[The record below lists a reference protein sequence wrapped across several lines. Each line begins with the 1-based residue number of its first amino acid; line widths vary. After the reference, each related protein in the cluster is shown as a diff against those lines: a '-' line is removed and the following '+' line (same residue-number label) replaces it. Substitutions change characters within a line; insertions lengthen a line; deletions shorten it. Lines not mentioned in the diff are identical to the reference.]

1 MSVKSKK
8 SVVPMKSATPLKSV
22 SVPAAKR
29 PAGRR
34 TYTSQFKREAVELV
48 EREGLSVAEAARRLG
63 VDQTL
68 LRSWR
73 VKFQEQGDQAFPGAG
88 QRTAIEEEV
97 RQLRE
102 ENARLKM
109 ERDILKKATAFF
121 ARESR

>member
-1 MSVKSKK
+1 MSAKSKK
-8 SVVPMKSATPLKSV
+8 PVVPQRAATPSKPV
-22 SVPAAKR
+22 
-29 PAGRR
+29 AGRR

-48 EREGLSVAEAARRLG
+48 EREGVSVAEAARRLG
-63 VDQTL
+63 IDQTL
-68 LRSWR
+68 LRSWKL
-73 VKFQEQGDQAFPGAG
+73 KFQEQGDQAFPGAG
-88 QRTAIEEEV
+88 QRTAVEEEN

>member
-8 SVVPMKSATPLKSV
+8 SAAATKSV
-22 SVPAAKR
+22 SSTKPFSV
-29 PAGRR
+29 RR

-48 EREGLSVAEAARRLG
+48 EREGVSVAEAARRLG
-63 VDQTL
+63 IDQTL
-68 LRSWR
+68 LRSWKL
-73 VKFQEQGDQAFPGAG
+73 KFQEQGDQAFPGAG

-102 ENARLKM
+102 ENVRLKM

-121 ARESR
+121 ARDSR

>member
-8 SVVPMKSATPLKSV
+8 SVVPMKSVTPSKSV
-22 SVPAAKR
+22 SSTKPVSS
-29 PAGRR
+29 RR
-34 TYTSQFKREAVELV
+34 TYTLQFKREAVELV
-48 EREGLSVAEAARRLG
+48 EREGVSVAEAARRLG

-68 LRSWR
+68 LRSWK

-88 QRTAIEEEV
+88 QRTAVEEEN

-121 ARESR
+121 AKESR

>member
-1 MSVKSKK
+1 MSVKSQK
-8 SVVPMKSATPLKSV
+8 SVVPMKSVSPSKSA
-22 SVPAAKR
+22 PTQKR
-29 PAGRR
+29 PSGRR

-48 EREGLSVAEAARRLG
+48 DREGVSVAEAARRLG

-68 LRSWR
+68 LRSWKL
-73 VKFQEQGDQAFPGAG
+73 KFQEQGDRAFPGAG
-88 QRTAIEEEV
+88 QRTAVEEEN

>member
-8 SVVPMKSATPLKSV
+8 SVVPMKSVSPSK
-22 SVPAAKR
+22 SVPAEKR
-29 PAGRR
+29 PSGRR

-48 EREGLSVAEAARRLG
+48 EREGVSVAEAARRLG

-68 LRSWR
+68 LRSWKL
-73 VKFQEQGDQAFPGAG
+73 KFQEQGDQAFPGAG
-88 QRTAIEEEV
+88 QRTAIEEEN

-109 ERDILKKATAFF
+109 
-121 ARESR
+121 

>member
-8 SVVPMKSATPLKSV
+8 SVVPMKSVTPSKAVPTAKSV
-22 SVPAAKR
+22 VR
-29 PAGRR
+29 RR
-34 TYTSQFKREAVELV
+34 TYTSQFKREAVELI

-68 LRSWR
+68 LRSWKL
-73 VKFQEQGDQAFPGAG
+73 KFQEQGDQAFPGAG
-88 QRTAIEEEV
+88 QRTAIEEEN

>member
-8 SVVPMKSATPLKSV
+8 SVVPMKSVSPSKSL
-22 SVPAAKR
+22 SSEKC

-48 EREGLSVAEAARRLG
+48 EREGVSVAEAARRLG

-73 VKFQEQGDQAFPGAG
+73 MKFQEQGDQAFPGAG

>member
-8 SVVPMKSATPLKSV
+8 SVVPKKSV
-22 SVPAAKR
+22 SSEKPVS
-29 PAGRR
+29 GRR

-68 LRSWR
+68 LRTWKM
-73 VKFQEQGDQAFPGAG
+73 KFQEQGDQAFPGAG

>member
-8 SVVPMKSATPLKSV
+8 SVVPMKSVTPSKSE
-22 SVPAAKR
+22 SFTKPASA
-29 PAGRR
+29 RR
-34 TYTSQFKREAVELV
+34 VYTSQFKREAVELV

-63 VDQTL
+63 VEQTL
-68 LRSWR
+68 LRTWK

-88 QRTAIEEEV
+88 QRTAVEEEN

>member
-1 MSVKSKK
+1 MSVKSR
-8 SVVPMKSATPLKSV
+8 KSV
-22 SVPAAKR
+22 SPSQSVPVKKR

-34 TYTSQFKREAVELV
+34 MYTSQFKREAVELV
-48 EREGLSVAEAARRLG
+48 EREGVSVAEAARRLG

-68 LRSWR
+68 LRSWKL
-73 VKFQEQGDQAFPGAG
+73 KFQEQGDHAFPGAG
-88 QRTAIEEEV
+88 QRTAIEEEN

>member
-8 SVVPMKSATPLKSV
+8 SVVPMKSVSPSK
-22 SVPAAKR
+22 SVPAEKR
-29 PAGRR
+29 PSGRR
-34 TYTSQFKREAVELV
+34 TYTSQYKREAVELV
-48 EREGLSVAEAARRLG
+48 EREGVSVAEAARRLG

-68 LRSWR
+68 LRSW
-73 VKFQEQGDQAFPGAG
+73 KMKYQEQGDQAFPGAG

>member
-1 MSVKSKK
+1 MSVNSKK
-8 SVVPMKSATPLKSV
+8 SVVPMKSVSPSK
-22 SVPAAKR
+22 SVPAEKR
-29 PAGRR
+29 PSGRR

-63 VDQTL
+63 MDQTL

-88 QRTAIEEEV
+88 QRTAVEEEN

>member
-8 SVVPMKSATPLKSV
+8 SVVPMKSVSPSKSL
-22 SVPAAKR
+22 SSEKR

-48 EREGLSVAEAARRLG
+48 EREGVSVAEAARRLG
-63 VDQTL
+63 LYQTL

-102 ENARLKM
+102 ENVRLKM

>member
-8 SVVPMKSATPLKSV
+8 SVVPMKSVSPSKSLP
-22 SVPAAKR
+22 STKPASS
-29 PAGRR
+29 RR
-34 TYTSQFKREAVELV
+34 TFTSQFKREAVELV
-48 EREGLSVAEAARRLG
+48 DREGVSVAEAARRLG

-73 VKFQEQGDQAFPGAG
+73 VKFQQQGDQAFPGAG

>member
-8 SVVPMKSATPLKSV
+8 SVVPMKSVSPSKSLP
-22 SVPAAKR
+22 STKPASS
-29 PAGRR
+29 RR
-34 TYTSQFKREAVELV
+34 TFTSQFKREAVELV
-48 EREGLSVAEAARRLG
+48 EREGVSVAEAARRLG

-88 QRTAIEEEV
+88 QRTAIEEDV

-102 ENARLKM
+102 ENVRLKM

>member
-8 SVVPMKSATPLKSV
+8 SVVPMKSVSPSK
-22 SVPAAKR
+22 SVPAEKR
-29 PAGRR
+29 LSGRR
-34 TYTSQFKREAVELV
+34 TYTSQFKREGVELV

-68 LRSWR
+68 LRSWKM
-73 VKFQEQGDQAFPGAG
+73 KFQEQGDQAFPGAG
-88 QRTAIEEEV
+88 QRTAIEEEN

>member
-8 SVVPMKSATPLKSV
+8 SVAPSKSV
-22 SVPAAKR
+22 SSEKPVS
-29 PAGRR
+29 GRR

-48 EREGLSVAEAARRLG
+48 AREGVSVAEAARRLG
-63 VDQTL
+63 VEQTL
-68 LRSWR
+68 LRSWKL
-73 VKFQEQGDQAFPGAG
+73 KFQEQGDQAFPGAG

-109 ERDILKKATAFF
+109 SGTF
-121 ARESR
+121 

>member
-8 SVVPMKSATPLKSV
+8 SEVPVKSV
-22 SVPAAKR
+22 SPSKTVPTAKSVV
-29 PAGRR
+29 GRR
-34 TYTSQFKREAVELV
+34 VYTSQFKREAVELV
-48 EREGLSVAEAARRLG
+48 EREGVSVAEAARRLG
-63 VDQTL
+63 VEQTL
-68 LRSWR
+68 LRSWKL
-73 VKFQEQGDQAFPGAG
+73 KFQEQGDQAFPGAG

>member
-8 SVVPMKSATPLKSV
+8 SVVPMKSVSPSK
-22 SVPAAKR
+22 SVPAEKR
-29 PAGRR
+29 PSGRR
-34 TYTSQFKREAVELV
+34 TYTSQYKREAVELV

-68 LRSWR
+68 LRSWKMK
-73 VKFQEQGDQAFPGAG
+73 VQEQGDQAFPGAG

-102 ENARLKM
+102 ENARLKI

>member
-8 SVVPMKSATPLKSV
+8 PVSPPKSAPV
-22 SVPAAKR
+22 EKR
-29 PAGRR
+29 PSGRR

-68 LRSWR
+68 LRSWKM
-73 VKFQEQGDQAFPGAG
+73 KFQEQGDQAFPGAG

>member
-8 SVVPMKSATPLKSV
+8 SVVPMKSVSPSK
-22 SVPAAKR
+22 SVPAEKR
-29 PAGRR
+29 PSGRR
-34 TYTSQFKREAVELV
+34 TYTSQYKREAVELV
-48 EREGLSVAEAARRLG
+48 EREGVSVAEAARRLG

-68 LRSWR
+68 LRTWK